1 MNATPAEIEKCLK
14 LLTEL
19 PQRIAKATDG
29 IDEAHLQFKADE
41 KTWSVNDIL
50 AHLRSCADVWGDSVE
65 AMLAEDNPKVP
76 YRHPRQWIKKTN
88 YLDLSFQES
97 FQAFQVQRK
106 EFLKVLKGLS
116 FAAWSRGATI
126 KGREH
131 TVFTQVR
138 RLALHESE
146 HVEQIESLLQHSNE

>member
-1 MNATPAEIEKCLK
+1 MIAAPAEIEIYLN

-19 PQRIAKATDG
+19 PQRIAKSTKG
-29 IDEAHLQFKADE
+29 IDDARLQFKAD
-41 KTWSVNDIL
+41 KKAWAVNDIL
-50 AHLRSCADVWGDSVE
+50 AHLRSCADVWGDSAV
-65 AMLAEDNPKVP
+65 AMLAEDHPKVP

-88 YLDLSFQES
+88 YLELSFQES
-97 FQAFQVQRK
+97 FQAFQAQRK

-116 FAAWSRGATI
+116 FADWSRAANI

-146 HVEQIESLLQHSNE
+146 HVEQIESLLRSSA